1 MNKSPVLC
9 CPYSALGDKFYEG
22 NVPLCHPEQ
31 REEPALSLSKGSR
44 RWRYYSAAS
53 VGDISEALRFFA
65 PLRSAQNDSRRPCTH
80 NDKLGRYAQ
89 NDKFIQSR
97 IQQ

>member
-22 NVPLCHPEQ
+22 NVPLCHPEH
-31 REEPALSLSKGSR
+31 REGSR

-65 PLRSAQNDSRRPCTH
+65 PLRSAQNDSRGPCTH

-97 IQQ
+97 IQK